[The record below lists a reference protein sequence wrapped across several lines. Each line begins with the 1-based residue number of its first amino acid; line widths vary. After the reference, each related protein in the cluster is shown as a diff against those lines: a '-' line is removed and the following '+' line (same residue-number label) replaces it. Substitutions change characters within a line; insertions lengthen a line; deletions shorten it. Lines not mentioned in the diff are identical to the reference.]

1 MPECKDVGT
10 LKALQQI
17 HACLFGELYDF
28 AGKTRTKTI
37 AKGNTLFC
45 LEEHLH
51 SYLKTIETMP
61 EKTFFFKNTTAYIAK
76 VKAV

>member
-45 LEEHLH
+45 LEEHFH

-61 EKTFFFKNTTAYIAK
+61 EKLSSSKITQLILRK
-76 VKAV
+76 